1 MRLAIALL
9 LFALFQSATAETRYV
24 GVSTL
29 NVRDQTSGAIV
40 AKLERGAAVEVVESN
55 NALDQT
61 IASVVGVE
69 GFVLPQVAT
78 SAIAELL
85 FSIHVCPIRRNRAS
99 VLTS

>member
-29 NVRDQTSGAIV
+29 NVRDQPSGA
-40 AKLERGAAVEVVESN
+40 
-55 NALDQT
+55 

-69 GFVLPQVAT
+69 GFVLPQAAT